1 MPNERAQRK
10 LTTRNNES
18 SNREKRVPLFFSLFI
33 VSACALSCV
42 KMAEAQQQEEVVEEQ
57 AQPRE
62 RSGLGGIQRGQ
73 YRTEYADG
81 VFNVRTSGKRGREL
95 QINTHL
101 MRSSADTEFWKDVQC
116 RENLFVGK
124 DGKKV
129 EVGERLE
136 TIFAQVESLTN
147 QTNKVVKENTGIRAD
162 YSELQM
168 ELSLIH
174 I

>member
-33 VSACALSCV
+33 VSACVLSCV
-42 KMAEAQQQEEVVEEQ
+42 KTAR

-136 TIFAQVESLTN
+136 AIFAQVESLTN

-162 YSELQM
+162 YS
-168 ELSLIH
+168 
-174 I
+174 

>member
-1 MPNERAQRK
+1 M
-10 LTTRNNES
+10 
-18 SNREKRVPLFFSLFI
+18 
-33 VSACALSCV
+33 SCV
-42 KMAEAQQQEEVVEEQ
+42 KMAQAQQQEEELAQKEVVEEQ

-81 VFNVRTSGKRGREL
+81 VFNVRTSGKRGRES

-116 RENLFVGK
+116 REKLFVGK

-136 TIFAQVESLTN
+136 TIFAKVESLTK
-147 QTNKVVKENTGIRAD
+147 QVIEENGEIRAD
-162 YSELQM
+162 NAGL
-168 ELSLIH
+168 
-174 I
+174 